1 MADDAYNILFLCT
14 RNSARSVMAEAI
26 VNRNGHGRF
35 HALSAGTQP
44 AGEVRPEVVR
54 LLRKMN
60 CNPESAYPKSLKD
73 LIRAQMPE
81 PDFLITFCDQNV
93 EKTCP
98 VWPGHP
104 MTALWPMADPGAP
117 DSGAPARDLAYADLF
132 RSLTRRLDAFMAQP
146 KDHLDR
152 MSLRSSLGSI
162 VMMH

>member
-26 VNRNGHGRF
+26 VNRDGHGRF

-60 CNPESAYPKSLKD
+60 CNPDGAYPKSLQD
-73 LIRAQMPE
+73 LIRSRMPE
-81 PDFLITFCDQNV
+81 PDFLITFCDQSV

-98 VWPGHP
+98 VWPGHA
-104 MTALWPMADPGAP
+104 MTAMWPMADPGTP
-117 DSGAPARDLAYADLF
+117 DRSESERDLAYADLF
-132 RSLTRRLDAFMAQP
+132 RTLNQRLSAFMDQP
-146 KDHLDR
+146 KDLLDR

-162 VMMH
+162 TMTH

>member
-26 VNRNGHGRF
+26 VNREGHGLF
-35 HALSAGTQP
+35 HAFSAGTQP

-54 LLRKMN
+54 LLRKMD
-60 CNPESAYPKSLKD
+60 CNPDGAYSKSLKD
-73 LIRAQMPE
+73 LIRARMPE

-93 EKTCP
+93 ETTCP

-104 MTALWPMADPGAP
+104 MTALWPMADPGSP
-117 DSGAPARDLAYADLF
+117 DRNGAARELGYAGLF
-132 RSLTRRLDAFMAQP
+132 RTLEQRLAAFMGQP
-146 KDHLDR
+146 KERLDR

-162 VMMH
+162 ATTN